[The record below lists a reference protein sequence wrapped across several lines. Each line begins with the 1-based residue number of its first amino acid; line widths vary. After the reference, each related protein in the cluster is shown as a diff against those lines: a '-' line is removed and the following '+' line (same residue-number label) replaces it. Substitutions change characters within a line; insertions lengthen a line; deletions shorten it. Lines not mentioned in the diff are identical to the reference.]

1 MCQVPANFYL
11 NLPIQPAW
19 FFGQQ
24 RRTWRNHAKPIFHFQ
39 TTVSWSFGTAC
50 AIVAQFLFAW
60 MLSAGGTSLQRW
72 VEEIWLPIV
81 DVETLLQE
89 SRVKGITSSVLE
101 CTFLY
106 SAQNYETR
114 DRHGS
119 HSGFAWLDVLLHG
132 FRVNRN
138 FSAVGVQRSKV
149 EIYYI

>member
-39 TTVSWSFGTAC
+39 TKLEFWDCLCHSGSVSF
-50 AIVAQFLFAW
+50 W

-119 HSGFAWLDVLLHG
+119 HAGFAWLDVLLHG

-138 FSAVGVQRSKV
+138 FSAVRVQRSKV